1 MRLPKI
7 QNYKNEKD
15 IEVVKLKDIDKATR
29 DIILITEKEKVKFI
43 KTAERIIRSSQE
55 YKDYIAYL
63 RTNIDMTECSFFK
76 NINNKDYR
84 KISIDIHHE
93 PFTLFDITQAV
104 LNKYLLTNKEV
115 NYFKIAEEVM
125 KLHYQ
130 GKVGLIPLSATVHQL
145 VGEGKLFIPLQN
157 VYGNFIEFLEE
168 YEPFISEDVKDI
180 LQIKLKM
187 SKELQE
193 PDMTILEK
201 KYVYLEVDGFS
212 FPQVI
217 EK

>member
-1 MRLPKI
+1 
-7 QNYKNEKD
+7 
-15 IEVVKLKDIDKATR
+15 
-29 DIILITEKEKVKFI
+29 
-43 KTAERIIRSSQE
+43 
-55 YKDYIAYL
+55 
-63 RTNIDMTECSFFK
+63 MTQCSIFK

-201 KYVYLEVDGFS
+201 KYVYLEVDGFL